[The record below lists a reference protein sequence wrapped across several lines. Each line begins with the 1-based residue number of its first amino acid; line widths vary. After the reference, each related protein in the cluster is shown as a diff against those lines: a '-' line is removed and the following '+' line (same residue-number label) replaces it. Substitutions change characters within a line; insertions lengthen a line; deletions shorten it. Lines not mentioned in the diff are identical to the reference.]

1 MRLSELGSRATAQ
14 RINKINESRFGFSID
29 YNKLTPT
36 RAYNLSRALGENL
49 DNLRRSYGVH
59 SAEKNPKYMELLMV
73 REGLIRWLKEN
84 RPLTESEMGK
94 SEAILAAK
102 DMVDSIQDMIEDV
115 SKMQNEQMPALID
128 TIRDQI
134 GTEQADSFKG
144 AVGSVL
150 SNILQQ
156 LTGAREQTDNAAR
169 NLAGEGSPDMGMG
182 GGMGGGGMGPDE
194 MAGMA
199 AGEVPGGMP
208 PSDMDS
214 EGVPGGDEFG
224 ATDAAAGGAA
234 DLGREKR

>member
-1 MRLSELGSRATAQ
+1 
-14 RINKINESRFGFSID
+14 
-29 YNKLTPT
+29 
-36 RAYNLSRALGENL
+36 
-49 DNLRRSYGVH
+49 
-59 SAEKNPKYMELLMV
+59 
-73 REGLIRWLKEN
+73 
-84 RPLTESEMGK
+84 
-94 SEAILAAK
+94 
-102 DMVDSIQDMIEDV
+102 MVDSIQDMIEDV

-182 GGMGGGGMGPDE
+182 GGMGGGMGDGMGDEMPGAAPGMGPE
-194 MAGMA
+194 
-199 AGEVPGGMP
+199 
-208 PSDMDS
+208 SDMDS
-214 EGVPGGDEFG
+214 EGIPGSDEFG
-224 ATDAAAGGAA
+224 ATDAAAGGEA

>member
-1 MRLSELGSRATAQ
+1 MRLQELGSRATAK
-14 RINKINESRFGFSID
+14 RINKINESRFGFGID
-29 YNKLTPT
+29 YNKLTVGK
-36 RAYNLSRALGENL
+36 AQQLSRALGENL
-49 DNLRRSYGVH
+49 NQLRRSFGVH
-59 SAEKNPKYMELLMV
+59 TAEKNPKYMELLMV
-73 REGLIRWLKEN
+73 REGLNRWVEEH
-84 RPLTESEMGK
+84 RQLTESEMGK

-134 GTEQADSFKG
+134 GSEQADSFKG

-169 NLAGEGSPDMGMG
+169 NLAGEGTPDMGMG
-182 GGMGGGGMGPDE
+182 GAGMDGMGGEMPGAAPAMGE
-194 MAGMA
+194 
-199 AGEVPGGMP
+199 
-208 PSDMDS
+208 PSDLDM
-214 EGVPGGDEFG
+214 GGDEFA
-224 ATDAAAGGAA
+224 ATDAAAGGEA

>member
-134 GTEQADSFKG
+134 GTEQADSFKS

-150 SNILQQ
+150 GNILQQ

-182 GGMGGGGMGPDE
+182 GIHSAKDKMVRIIPEIRGRKGSVME
-194 MAGMA
+194 KYI
-199 AGEVPGGMP
+199 
-208 PSDMDS
+208 
-214 EGVPGGDEFG
+214 EGFRSGYSLKVSFTFSTRG
-224 ATDAAAGGAA
+224 
-234 DLGREKR
+234 L